1 MRETVSLLANLSER
15 PRWIDTLFAECDW
28 SFEHAEN
35 LAKLREIGA
44 GRDVVAV
51 LIDPASLAMQ
61 PTQALR
67 TVSEALPRALPILC
81 HKASEILPW
90 AQLAQAGAFHAL
102 LMPLHAGEV
111 RQTLG
116 FVSAQR
122 RRRPRVVALHDRPM
136 ASSHRAQPAGIP
148 A

>member
-1 MRETVSLLANLSER
+1 M
-15 PRWIDTLFAECDW
+15 DTLSAECDW

-35 LAKLREIGA
+35 LANLRDIGS
-44 GRDVVAV
+44 GRDIVAV
-51 LIDPASLAMQ
+51 LIDPAILAMQ
-61 PTQALR
+61 PTQALQA
-67 TVSEALPRALPILC
+67 VAEALPQALPILC

-90 AQLAQAGAFHAL
+90 TQLAQAGAFHAL
-102 LMPLHAGEV
+102 LLPLHAGEV

-122 RRRPRVVALHDRPM
+122 RRPRVVALHNRPI
-136 ASSHRAQPAGIP
+136 ANSHRPVAAGIP